1 MIFNYLNRGINVKF
15 CCRLMAKKLA
25 KHIFYKKRASARLL
39 LAKIRIYLMSFSQIS
54 GFKKPAGNVLKED
67 KEKRI

>member
-1 MIFNYLNRGINVKF
+1 
-15 CCRLMAKKLA
+15 MAKKLA
-25 KHIFYKKRASARLL
+25 KQIFYKKRASARLL